1 MKVSFY
7 TLGCKVNLYDTQ
19 SMMAVFENEGW
30 EVVEFGTPCDATVV
44 NSCTVTAMSDK
55 KTRQMIS
62 RAHSISPEGVTIVA
76 GCYAQRDAEK
86 VLTLPG
92 VYVAIGNKNRGAV
105 ARLAARALLEKQP
118 INAVTDIMK
127 AREFEELPAEKD
139 GHTRAT
145 LKIQDG
151 CNRFCSY
158 CIIPYARGPIRS
170 RTIENIRAEVERLC
184 AMGFVEFVLTGI
196 HLASYGKESGSSLIE
211 AIEAVTQIKGVRRI
225 RLGSLEPLILTEEF
239 CAYCAQNE
247 KLCRQFHV
255 SMQSGSDTVLK
266 RMNRRYTSE
275 QFFQGVCTLRKHM
288 SDAAVTTDVIA
299 GFCEETEEEHKETL
313 AFVEKVAFARIH
325 VFPYSRREGTKAAT
339 MPDMDKHIKE
349 RRAAELIELGKKLE
363 VAYIDSML
371 GTVQQVLMEQEDSR
385 GRMCG
390 YTGTYIHTAVEGAKE
405 NEIVTVKLVGRDGG
419 TAIGERVE

>member
-55 KTRQMIS
+55 KTRQMVS

-76 GCYAQRDAEK
+76 GCYAQRAAEK
-86 VLTLPG
+86 VLSLPG
-92 VYVAIGNKNRGAV
+92 VYVVLGNKNRGAV
-105 ARLAARALLEKQP
+105 ARLAAQALLEKQP

-170 RTIENIRAEVERLC
+170 RTLANIRAEVERMC

-196 HLASYGKESGSSLIE
+196 HLASYGKDSGSSLIE
-211 AIEAVTQIKGVRRI
+211 AIQAAKELFFLR
-225 RLGSLEPLILTEEF
+225 
-239 CAYCAQNE
+239 AQ
-247 KLCRQFHV
+247 L
-255 SMQSGSDTVLK
+255 LP
-266 RMNRRYTSE
+266 
-275 QFFQGVCTLRKHM
+275 TLRT
-288 SDAAVTTDVIA
+288 ALPQLVW
-299 GFCEETEEEHKETL
+299 TL
-313 AFVEKVAFARIH
+313 CWVPVVYGIFHR
-325 VFPYSRREGTKAAT
+325 VFRR
-339 MPDMDKHIKE
+339 
-349 RRAAELIELGKKLE
+349 
-363 VAYIDSML
+363 
-371 GTVQQVLMEQEDSR
+371 
-385 GRMCG
+385 
-390 YTGTYIHTAVEGAKE
+390 
-405 NEIVTVKLVGRDGG
+405 VGGDRLY
-419 TAIGERVE
+419 